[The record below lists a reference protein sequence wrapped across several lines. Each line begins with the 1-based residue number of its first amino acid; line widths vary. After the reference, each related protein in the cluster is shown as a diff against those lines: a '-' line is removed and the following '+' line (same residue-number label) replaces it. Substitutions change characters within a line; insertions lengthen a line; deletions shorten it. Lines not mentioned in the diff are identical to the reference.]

1 VSVSAGESRSWVVIL
16 EVTCNRRCSD
26 PSALQARLVTAVQAV
41 VAEAAGAD
49 AGAGAGISVSGQ
61 PITLSKTRDD
71 IIQPMLRPPRARGS
85 AQSVSEKR
93 RQGKREAEQRK
104 RTRRQVAAG
113 KVTARTAASITV
125 NLKPSVLGASVSAA
139 VVSRFA
145 GSSSI
150 GGRLHSSAL
159 CRQRQ
164 CREVIH
170 MARRGLATA

>member
-1 VSVSAGESRSWVVIL
+1 MVIL

-26 PSALQARLVTAVQAV
+26 PSALQAHLVTAVQAV

-139 VVSRFA
+139 AAVSRFA

-164 CREVIH
+164 CREAIH
-170 MARRGLATA
+170 MARRGLAMA